1 MQNSAFLT
9 WGLFILSSTLIASGV
24 HAETERR
31 TFEVATGEG
40 FVLDA
45 DWGEVEVRT
54 WGRAAIDVVVER
66 ADKVDLEYDQ
76 HNGTLTVRSRKKDK
90 GLSRWFGERGRS
102 PAFRISVPNRTDL
115 SLATQGGNVGV
126 DDHEGEVIAQTSGGK
141 IVIGEVN
148 GNVDG
153 RTSGGSIAI
162 AGATGSV
169 KATTS
174 GGTIRLGRASAAVE
188 ATTAGG
194 SIHVEHAKGP
204 VLARTSGGS
213 IELADVE
220 GSVDARTTGGTIRA
234 GVSGQPSQDSA
245 LHTSGGSIHLALAEG
260 IALDIDARTIGGR
273 VSADF
278 PVTADGPLG
287 KSKLN
292 GTVNGGGPRMIL
304 RTMGG
309 SIRLDKM

>member
-9 WGLFILSSTLIASGV
+9 WGMFMLSSTLIASGV

-54 WGRAAIDVVVER
+54 WDRAAIDVVVER

-102 PAFRISVPNRTDL
+102 PAFRISVPSRTDL
-115 SLATQGGNVGV
+115 SLATQGGNVSV
-126 DDHEGEVIAQTSGGK
+126 DDHEGEVIAHTSGGK

-174 GGTIRLGRASAAVE
+174 GGTIRLGRAGAAVE
-188 ATTAGG
+188 ATTVGG

-204 VLARTSGGS
+204 KGPSTPERRAARFEPACPVNPARTRRFTPPVAASTWRSPKALPSTSTHARSGVGYP
-213 IELADVE
+213 
-220 GSVDARTTGGTIRA
+220 RTFR
-234 GVSGQPSQDSA
+234 
-245 LHTSGGSIHLALAEG
+245 
-260 IALDIDARTIGGR
+260 
-273 VSADF
+273 
-278 PVTADGPLG
+278 
-287 KSKLN
+287 
-292 GTVNGGGPRMIL
+292 
-304 RTMGG
+304 
-309 SIRLDKM
+309 